1 MGGNSSHRF
10 VVIPRASCL
19 TWELFPLTLV
29 TCFKLLLLRK
39 QARDFMHHHY
49 ISHAADARAG
59 DVPGASVCFH
69 RFPLRDGRR
78 LAWSEFGIT
87 RGFPIFY
94 LHAAGSSRLEAA
106 FFDAEARRA
115 GYRLLAVDRPGLGES
130 DSHAGMSRASC
141 TDDLLQLAD
150 HLGLLEFGILS
161 AGEGT
166 GMALA
171 VAAMA
176 PERVKLVL
184 GVSSQLPVCRAREAL
199 GCRML
204 RKSLATVLQGILAL
218 RLTFANSTP
227 EQYLC
232 RLSESLAYADRRLL
246 GDPAIRFTLTQST
259 YEAVRHGVSGV
270 ARDTAL
276 ALAPLN
282 VSAASLA
289 MPVHVWLGAV
299 EHLGQYSSVPSF
311 IDSLP
316 QGVLHRLCNH
326 GRYFFWRYSENVFV
340 TATRLLKAE
349 QSIR

>member
-1 MGGNSSHRF
+1 MQPNHFS
-10 VVIPRASCL
+10 
-19 TWELFPLTLV
+19 
-29 TCFKLLLLRK
+29 
-39 QARDFMHHHY
+39 Y
-49 ISHAADARAG
+49 AADARAG
-59 DVPGASVCFH
+59 EVHRASVCFQTLL
-69 RFPLRDGRR
+69 LRDGRR
-78 LAWSEFGIT
+78 LAWSEFGIA

-94 LHAAGSSRLEAA
+94 LHDAGSSRLEAA

-141 TDDLLQLAD
+141 TDDLMQLAD

-161 AGEGT
+161 AGAGT

-184 GVSSQLPVCRAREAL
+184 GVSSQLPVCLAREEL
-199 GCRML
+199 GCRIL
-204 RKSLATVLQGILAL
+204 RKILATILQGILAL
-218 RLTFANSTP
+218 RLSFAKSTP

-232 RLSESLAYADRRLL
+232 RLSETLAYADRRLL
-246 GDPAIRFTLTQST
+246 GDPAIRLTLTQSS
-259 YEAVRHGVSGV
+259 YEAVRRGVSGV

-311 IDSLP
+311 IQSLP
-316 QGVLHRLCNH
+316 QGALHRLCNH
-326 GRYFFWRYSENVFV
+326 GRYFFWQNSENVFV
-340 TATRLLKAE
+340 TATRLLAASRSVH
-349 QSIR
+349 QAS